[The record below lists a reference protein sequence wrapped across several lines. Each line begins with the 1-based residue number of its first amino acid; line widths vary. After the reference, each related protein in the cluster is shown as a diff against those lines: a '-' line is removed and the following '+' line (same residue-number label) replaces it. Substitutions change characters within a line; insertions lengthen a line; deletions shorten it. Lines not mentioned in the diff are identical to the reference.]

1 MHNIGCCR
9 LARLQGVVLLVFA
22 LLWLQAEFWPPHV
35 VVRHWITGHKRT
47 GGRSRAG
54 SFGWLQG
61 RSSLAGGVFIR
72 VKSS

>member
-1 MHNIGCCR
+1 MHNIRCCR

-22 LLWLQAEFWPPHV
+22 LLWLQADFWPLPV
-35 VVRHWITGHKRT
+35 VVWHWITGHKRT

-61 RSSLAGGVFIR
+61 RLSVPGGVVIR